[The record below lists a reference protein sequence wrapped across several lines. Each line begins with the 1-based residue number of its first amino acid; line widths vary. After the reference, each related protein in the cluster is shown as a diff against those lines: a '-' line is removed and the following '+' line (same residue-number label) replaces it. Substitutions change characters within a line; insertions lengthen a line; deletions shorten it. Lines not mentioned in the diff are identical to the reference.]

1 MPGPRLHFTA
11 AEASG
16 DLLGREVITEIN
28 QLAPDAEIAGIGGR
42 AMAKAGI
49 QSPFD
54 IAPLSVLGFAEGIRA
69 YRTVVELADKAADHI
84 IEFKPDAAVL
94 IDSWGFSLRVAQ
106 RVRARAPGINL
117 IKLIGPQIWATR
129 AGRAK
134 TLAETVDHLLCIH
147 DFEVPYY
154 EPHGLKTTVIGNP
167 ALSRTTKGDGQ
178 AFRQAHGFTD
188 EDLILLVLPGSRP
201 SEIARVAPTLMEAA
215 REIYDTMPEL
225 KVVIAPADSIRE
237 QFEEAFPDAGSWSAI
252 LDESS
257 EKYDLMASADVAMA
271 CSGTVT
277 SELAVQEIPFVLG
290 YKTGWMTW
298 AVARAGLYKPDYIS
312 LLNIAAGQEVA
323 PEFMQTR
330 FTQANLV
337 RATTELLDSPRK
349 RQAQVDAQ
357 NAILPSMGLGNR
369 SAAELAAETILAD
382 LS

>member
-1 MPGPRLHFTA
+1 
-11 AEASG
+11 
-16 DLLGREVITEIN
+16 
-28 QLAPDAEIAGIGGR
+28 
-42 AMAKAGI
+42 MAKAGI

-215 REIYDTMPEL
+215 REIYDTMPGL

-337 RATTELLDSPRK
+337 RATTELLDSPSK